1 MKCKFLEVAWN
12 MIAGKF
18 NLPAYVDFSLTSSP
32 SDWVRNITSTCFV
45 EDKRRNLGILATFWW
60 MVWKERNKRIF
71 KDKESS
77 ASVVASLATDLV
89 RLVC

>member
-1 MKCKFLEVAWN
+1 

-18 NLPAYVDFSLTSSP
+18 NLPAYTDFSSTSLP
-32 SDWVRNITSTCFV
+32 SDWVTNITSTSSV

-71 KDKESS
+71 KDRESS
-77 ASVVASLATDLV
+77 ASVVASLTTDLV
-89 RLVC
+89 RLVCCARSDQEL